1 MRHRNKDEGQARL
14 LTIAEEYILQLVRED
29 GLQEA
34 KISLLHVALQNCLIR
49 TRRRGCEESINSVR

>member
-1 MRHRNKDEGQARL
+1 MKTRGKLGL

-34 KISLLHVALQNCLIR
+34 EISLLHVALQNRLVR